1 MTERESRLIDS
12 LKAVIVFTMVLV
24 VAQVGLMAAREYRE
38 ERVLKNMANRADE
51 LLELRESLNGAIV
64 TVPVRRCACQPEC
77 ACCKCRPLEK

>member
-1 MTERESRLIDS
+1 MTERESRLIES
-12 LKAVIVFTMVLV
+12 LKAVIVFTLVLV

-64 TVPVRRCACQPEC
+64 TVPERKCDCQPEC
-77 ACCKCRPLEK
+77 ACCPCKKVK